1 MKFARFLLAA
11 LLLIGL
17 PAFADPV
24 TYTAV
29 LSGPAEFPP
38 NASPGSGFTTV
49 IIDTTAH
56 TLSVDITFQDL
67 VGITTASHIHCC
79 TAVPGAGAIGVA
91 TELPLFTGFPVGV
104 ASGTYFH
111 LFDTSLAGTYNP
123 AFVTNNGGGT
133 VAGAEAALAAG
144 LDAGRAYLNIHS
156 NIYPGGEIRGFLVP
170 EPGTFILMGT
180 GVLAL
185 ALVHRRRLNATRG

>member
-1 MKFARFLLAA
+1 LLF
-11 LLLIGL
+11 IGL

-24 TYTAV
+24 VYTAD

-38 NASPGSGFTTV
+38 NASPGGGFTTV

-56 TLSVDITFQDL
+56 TLSVDISFQDL
-67 VGITTASHIHCC
+67 VGD
-79 TAVPGAGAIGVA
+79 P
-91 TELPLFTGFPVGV
+91 
-104 ASGTYFH
+104 
-111 LFDTSLAGTYNP
+111 TSFSPSFLN
-123 AFVTNNGGGT
+123 NNGGGT
-133 VAGAEAALAAG
+133 AAGAEAALAAG

-170 EPGTFILMGT
+170 EPGSFILMGT

-185 ALVHRRRLNATRG
+185 ALLRRRLHATRG